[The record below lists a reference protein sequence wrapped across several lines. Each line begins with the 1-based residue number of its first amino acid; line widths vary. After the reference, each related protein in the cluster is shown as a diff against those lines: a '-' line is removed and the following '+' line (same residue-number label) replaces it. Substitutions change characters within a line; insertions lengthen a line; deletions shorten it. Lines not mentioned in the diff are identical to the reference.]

1 MDSSSGCATSNST
14 FVLVLAFSACVEEE
28 TSHKRNKFDIRQR
41 PRPSSKDRTEAET
54 SLEVWNAG
62 REYECSVD
70 LYFGNREGDEA
81 KRSGNTTSIAQEA
94 ILQLQ
99 APSIPTLLQTLLQR
113 KACAAKEESS
123 CLQQQQTMVFRTSSS
138 PNPKAIL
145 EKESSRL
152 DSSLQ
157 RQTII
162 VRRSSSSNLH
172 AILAFLALVGQR
184 QWT

>member
-1 MDSSSGCATSNST
+1 MRFYIDSSSGCATSNST
-14 FVLVLAFSACVEEE
+14 FALVLAFSACVEE
-28 TSHKRNKFDIRQR
+28 TSHKRNQFDVRQR
-41 PRPSSKDRTEAET
+41 PRPSSKDRTETETET
-54 SLEVWNAG
+54 SLEVWNVG

-81 KRSGNTTSIAQEA
+81 RRSGNTTSIAQEA

-99 APSIPTLLQTLLQR
+99 APSIPTLLQTLLPR

-145 EKESSRL
+145 KKKSSRL

-157 RQTII
+157 RQTI
-162 VRRSSSSNLH
+162 VVRSSSNSNPN
-172 AILAFLALVGQR
+172 AILSFLALVR
-184 QWT
+184 

>member
-1 MDSSSGCATSNST
+1 
-14 FVLVLAFSACVEEE
+14 
-28 TSHKRNKFDIRQR
+28 
-41 PRPSSKDRTEAET
+41 
-54 SLEVWNAG
+54 LEDWNAR
-62 REYECSVD
+62 REYKCSVD

-81 KRSGNTTSIAQEA
+81 RRLGNTTSIAQEA

-138 PNPKAIL
+138 PKPKAIL
-145 EKESSRL
+145 EKKSSRL

-162 VRRSSSSNLH
+162 VRSSSNFNPN
-172 AILAFLALVGQR
+172 AILAFLALVGQKQCTR
-184 QWT
+184 EDRCNYSRGAAAIFSSLFCHSLASRGSGGDCDSLCL

>member
-28 TSHKRNKFDIRQR
+28 TSHKRNRFDVRQR
-41 PRPSSKDRTEAET
+41 PRPSSKDRTETET

-62 REYECSVD
+62 REYECSID

-81 KRSGNTTSIAQEA
+81 RRSGNTTSIAQEA

-123 CLQQQQTMVFRTSSS
+123 CLQQQQTMVFRTS
-138 PNPKAIL
+138 
-145 EKESSRL
+145 
-152 DSSLQ
+152 
-157 RQTII
+157 
-162 VRRSSSSNLH
+162 
-172 AILAFLALVGQR
+172 
-184 QWT
+184 